1 MEKWGDYQKKKL
13 FINNAVQALISF
25 KEGHQDLL
33 KLHVNL
39 EEGVSMLDKK
49 EGIFFEAIQNLCKSC
64 FLMALQKR
72 VGGL

>member
-13 FINNAVQALISF
+13 FINNAVQPLISF

-39 EEGVSMLDKK
+39 EEVVSMLDKK
-49 EGIFFEAIQNLCKSC
+49 EGIFLEAIQNLFKSC
-64 FLMALQKR
+64 SLMALQKR

>member
-25 KEGHQDLL
+25 KEGHRNLL

-49 EGIFFEAIQNLCKSC
+49 EGIFFEVEE
-64 FLMALQKR
+64 KR
-72 VGGL
+72 IGRPFRIY